1 MFVANNYL
9 LPKNNNISLGK
20 EFSTMELEKKLS
32 QAITEKGI
40 SVRSIATRAGMDE
53 QVLYRCLRAEQRL
66 KADEFL
72 AVCKVAELNP
82 ADFL

>member
-1 MFVANNYL
+1 
-9 LPKNNNISLGK
+9 
-20 EFSTMELEKKLS
+20 MELEKKLS